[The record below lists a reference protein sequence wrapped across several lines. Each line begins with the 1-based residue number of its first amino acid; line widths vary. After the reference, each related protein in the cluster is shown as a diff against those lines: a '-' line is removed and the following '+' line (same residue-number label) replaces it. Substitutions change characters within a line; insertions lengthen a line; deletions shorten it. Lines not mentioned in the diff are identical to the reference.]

1 MTNVELMRYMMYH
14 QQQIRK
20 GIADPSEATQA
31 IWRAEDAKQQFL
43 LKYYE
48 QEEAA
53 ARAKAE
59 ATAEEDYTFTITSE
73 VKLK

>member
-1 MTNVELMRYMMYH
+1 MTNADVMRYMIHH
-14 QQQIRK
+14 QQQLRN
-20 GIADPSEATQA
+20 AVPYPSEETQA
-31 IWRAEDAKQQFL
+31 IWRAWDAKQQFL
-43 LKYYE
+43 LHCSE

-59 ATAEEDYTFTITSE
+59 AEEDYTFSITSE